1 MAKNVM
7 EFTIEWGETDAAGI
21 VFHPNYFR
29 WFDLA
34 THALF
39 KAIGLP
45 IAELTTQY
53 GFAHP
58 IVDVGCRFSSPLC
71 YDDAVRLETTVVEVR
86 GRTFRLEHKVFKGEI
101 LSASGYELRAWVKK
115 DNEGKIKAVSIPP
128 GIAEKLKA

>member
-21 VFHPNYFR
+21 VFYPNYFR
-29 WFDLA
+29 WFDRA

-45 IAELTTQY
+45 IAELTSQH

-58 IVDVGCRFSSPLC
+58 IVDVGCRFASPLR
-71 YDDAVRLETTVVEVR
+71 YDDTVRLETTVVEVR
-86 GRTFRLEHKVFKGEI
+86 ERTFKLEHKVFKGET
-101 LSASGYELRAWVKK
+101 LSASGYELRAWVK
-115 DNEGKIKAVSIPP
+115 NEGNGKIKAVSIPLEM
-128 GIAEKLKA
+128 AEKLR